1 MRAIKIIMRNDTNNS
16 NSPKDIVGIFVESDL
31 GNVQEY
37 GIEKLYNLL
46 MESSSRKIFV
56 GNSTSYLIPLCAM
69 NGQRY
74 VRAIPNFNTIDE
86 LMKLPR
92 CYI

>member
-1 MRAIKIIMRNDTNNS
+1 MRAIKIIMRNDAKSS
-16 NSPKDIVGIFVESDL
+16 NSPKDIVGIFIESDF

-37 GIEKLYNLL
+37 SIDKLYNFLI
-46 MESSSRKIFV
+46 ESSARKIFV
-56 GNSTSYLIPLCAM
+56 GNSASYLIPLCAM

-74 VRAIPNFNTIDE
+74 VRSVSNSNTIDE

-92 CYI
+92 C